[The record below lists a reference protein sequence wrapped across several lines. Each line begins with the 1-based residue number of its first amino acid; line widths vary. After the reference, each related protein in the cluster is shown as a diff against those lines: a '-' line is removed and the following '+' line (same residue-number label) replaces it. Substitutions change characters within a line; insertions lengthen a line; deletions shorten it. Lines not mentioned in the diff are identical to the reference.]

1 MDNLCGFHSIA
12 LYFHLHNQQ
21 VSDNHTLN
29 ILELRERLILEYKTE
44 VNIDSPIEKVDIK
57 RRIDRL
63 SRDMKEWLSDED
75 FAMLSKILNVCFYVY
90 REDQGLW
97 QIYSYD
103 IPQMNNFDESNKEC
117 NKIVNQN
124 TSNATQRTKIFLNAT
139 GIHYDLLLDKN
150 ININRIKFN
159 EYSSITKQNQI
170 NSEWKNEYNFKSQ
183 VQLPDFYD
191 NDNDDDN
198 SSTYSDFFN
207 ISLVQNES
215 RDMSQNKKQ
224 KKLQKK
230 KEKTPKNNS
239 ASSISSNSSS
249 YNYDIFESDDD
260 EYVMRKIDK
269 FNSNVIRQIPE
280 QRRKVPVKTDQQLR
294 KIVQTCFNK

>member
-21 VSDNHTLN
+21 VSDDHTLN
-29 ILELRERLILEYKTE
+29 VLQLRERLILEYKTE
-44 VNIDSPIEKVDIK
+44 LNIDSSIEKSDIK

-63 SRDMKEWLSDED
+63 SRDIKEWLSDED
-75 FAMLSKILNVCFYVY
+75 FAMLSKIFNVCFYVY

-103 IPQMNNFDESNKEC
+103 IPQMNNFDESNAEC
-117 NKIVNQN
+117 NKIINQN

-139 GIHYDLLLDKN
+139 GIHYDLLLDINMN
-150 ININRIKFN
+150 INKIKFN
-159 EYSSITKQNQI
+159 KYSSITKANQI

-183 VQLPDFYD
+183 VQLPDFS
-191 NDNDDDN
+191 DNDD

-207 ISLVQNES
+207 ISSVQNQS
-215 RDMSQNKKQ
+215 RSSKILSQNKNQ
-224 KKLQKK
+224 KKFQGK
-230 KEKTPKNNS
+230 KEKTSKNNS

-294 KIVQTCFNK
+294 KIVQTCFSK